1 MEETLQTRFANRQF
15 CYVIVITE
23 QLIDAFAGLSG
34 DYSDLH
40 IHVDFARKKGF
51 KDRVAHGNILGCG
64 VSRLV
69 GMQMGTADIMLVS
82 QYIKYLKPCFPG
94 DDIEIRATTSNIS
107 EAVALVEFDLAF
119 VRKQDNVKVATG
131 LLRVKIL

>member
-1 MEETLQTRFANRQF
+1 MEETLQTRFANKQF
-15 CYVIVITE
+15 CQSVAITE

-40 IHVDFARKKGF
+40 INANFSQKKGF

-82 QYIKYLKPCFPG
+82 QNIKYLKPCFPG
-94 DDIEIRATTSNIS
+94 DDIEIRATTSNLS
-107 EAVALVEFDLAF
+107 EAVGLVEFDLEF
-119 VRKQDNVKVATG
+119 VRKQDNVKVASG
-131 LLRVKIL
+131 SLQVRIL